1 MYALLSMHLFFRFE
15 TGWLMV
21 FKVVVNS
28 VRDIEQIWS
37 SSKSSFLNKSEI
49 INVDGS
55 ILYIYKS
62 ERVNYWESS
71 LKPKEVSEKT
81 S

>member
-1 MYALLSMHLFFRFE
+1 MHLFFRFE

-62 ERVNYWESS
+62 ERVNY
-71 LKPKEVSEKT
+71 
-81 S
+81 